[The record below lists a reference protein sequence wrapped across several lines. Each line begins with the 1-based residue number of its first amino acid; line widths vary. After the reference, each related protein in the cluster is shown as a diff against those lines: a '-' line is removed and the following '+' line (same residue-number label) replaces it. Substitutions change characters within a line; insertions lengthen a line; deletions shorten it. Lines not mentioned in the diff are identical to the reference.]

1 MAGIQ
6 CDVCGSNEMNAVSG
20 KTDMFECANC
30 GTRYTKEQLQ
40 ERLVKIDGPIKID
53 GAIQVEGVQN
63 LQKLLDNGETLLKLE
78 QYARASDVYAKLVN
92 DYPQKYESWYGY
104 VKCHT
109 YMNHEVSNN
118 LKTAQKLANEYQ
130 KNLMLNEIEAIANDL
145 RKENRFDDSTAFSKL
160 LMNCYSDSYKGWY
173 GYVFTKSHGLKN
185 KIDDHEFNSNLKKAL
200 ECAKKEGNSLVID
213 NLTKYEEM
221 VKKITEFENEIDK
234 NLKEIENKRAEIKKF
249 NDVKSAKIVNS
260 KALTERNKKSKQ
272 QVFNDFK
279 NKEMSA
285 YQKSYL
291 EKTTTETDLETK
303 RAKHKKGWKSL
314 IPSIIKFIW
323 FSAILLLCLTLILG
337 TIAIAFSS
345 VVNFFITLFLI
356 GPILLPIAFGI
367 WEAADAWE
375 NFKDSFVGLSTIP
388 EVLFGGFKIRA
399 MKRKIAALQKDM
411 EKQQS
416 TANVNIETE
425 QAQMNKVL
433 EDLQKEYDKN
443 VQKIVDEYQEKIN
456 AVQKQIDEMEEKN
469 KSLREEITSLSP
481 EPIMC

>member
-1 MAGIQ
+1 MAGIK
-6 CDVCGSNEMNAVSG
+6 CDVCGQNEMIAVEG
-20 KTDMFECANC
+20 EPDMFKCAYC
-30 GTRYTKEQLQ
+30 GTKYTKEQLQ
-40 ERLVKIDGPIKID
+40 ERLIKIDGPIKID

-63 LQKLLDNGETLLKLE
+63 LEKLLENGETFLKLE
-78 QYARASDVYAKLVN
+78 EYEKASNVYTKLTN
-92 DYPQKYESWYGY
+92 EYPQKYQSWYGY

-109 YMNHEVSNN
+109 YMNQDASDK
-118 LKTAQKLANEYQ
+118 LKTAKKLANDYE
-130 KNLMLNEIEAIANDL
+130 KNLMLNELETIANDL
-145 RKENRFDDSTAFSKL
+145 RKSQKSESALNFYRL
-160 LMNCYSDSYKGWY
+160 LIKSYSESYKGWY
-173 GYVFTKSHGLKN
+173 GYVLIESHNLKE
-185 KIDDHEFNSNLKKAL
+185 KIDNSEFNSNLKKAM
-200 ECAKKEGNSLVID
+200 ECAKREGIQAVID
-213 NLTKYEEM
+213 NLTIYDTI
-221 VKKITEFENEIDK
+221 VKNITE
-234 NLKEIENKRAEIKKF
+234 IEQKRAEIKKLT
-249 NDVKSAKIVNS
+249 DVKSAKIVNS

-303 RAKHKKGWKSL
+303 REKHKKGWKSL

-337 TIAIAFSS
+337 TIGFAFSGIGY
-345 VVNFFITLFLI
+345 FFLTLFII
-356 GPILLPIAFGI
+356 GPILLPIAIGI

-375 NFKDSFVGLSTIP
+375 NFKNSFVGLSTIP

-425 QAQMNKVL
+425 QSQMNKIL

-443 VQKIVDEYQEKIN
+443 VQEIVDEYQEKIN
-456 AVQKQIDEMEEKN
+456 AVQKQIDEIEEKN

-481 EPIMC
+481 DPIMC